1 MTVSGMKKDKLLRK
15 CELLM
20 VRGIDSITDI
30 SEQLNLSY
38 NTAKSYVEIVRG
50 RWADYHTVEELQ
62 VKRKELIK
70 KTEAIIAESWELKNT
85 AKNAQEATSALRV
98 VLMGVERLQKL
109 FGIDN
114 VPPQPEKPQE
124 LVISELADKVN
135 TTLSAESKIM
145 VINAIKTAIKFEK
158 QKNVSAS
165 SL

>member
-1 MTVSGMKKDKLLRK
+1 MKKDKLLRK